1 MGWWGR
7 YVGIAPN
14 GQARIDYV
22 INEEGMNAED
32 ERFIWKP
39 LASSIKGA
47 VIYFAIERTEKA
59 TGDRIVFANV
69 CLTRMEKNGYLMI
82 KSMDES
88 MGPGYYDCPKRIL
101 DMLTS
106 PSNAWA
112 ENWRQKCAERRHEKA
127 HDQLRKCPIG
137 TKVVKDDTGAILEA
151 YKYRSRK
158 VFVDWNERRYCTAS
172 QLRRIGYRIL

>member
-32 ERFIWKP
+32 ERFIWKT

-88 MGPGYYDCPKRIL
+88 ADLNEKIRNQRSGSCKR
-101 DMLTS
+101 
-106 PSNAWA
+106 
-112 ENWRQKCAERRHEKA
+112 
-127 HDQLRKCPIG
+127 G
-137 TKVVKDDTGAILEA
+137 
-151 YKYRSRK
+151 
-158 VFVDWNERRYCTAS
+158 
-172 QLRRIGYRIL
+172 